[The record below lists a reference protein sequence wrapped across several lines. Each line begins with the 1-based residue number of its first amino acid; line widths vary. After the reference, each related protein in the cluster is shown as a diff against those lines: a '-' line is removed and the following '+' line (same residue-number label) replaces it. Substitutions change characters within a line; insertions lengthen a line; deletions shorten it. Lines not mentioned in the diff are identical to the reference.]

1 MAEGYITDSTKL
13 GMMSCGLLYQ
23 WLKPCL
29 RRNPTSVGSRYLAG
43 ALWALGGSIVAR
55 SITMLTSIVLARI
68 LPASSYGA
76 LGIIQSTVGMFGVVA
91 GAGLGLTLTKYVSE
105 LRDKDPAKARQ
116 YYQLSL
122 GIAWGSSILIAAVF
136 FVLGAWIARTILG
149 QPSLAAELRIGAFI
163 ALFAAIGGVQLGML
177 TGAERFDAVNVSI
190 IVKSIL
196 TFAGIALGAAY
207 WGLAGAVVALVAAEA
222 ACVVLNHY
230 YIRATWARYHPG
242 GQAKPATFSDF
253 KQVMAFSVPALL
265 SSLSTQPAIWLSS
278 SLVVRQPGGLDAIAY
293 FTAADRWR
301 QLLLFLPSALSTNT
315 LPLLSNLSGTG
326 NRSGFNH
333 VLKLNVLLNS
343 VAIFIPVLITIV
355 ASRAL
360 MALFG
365 HQYTGSSLTLS
376 VLAVAAIFMVANN
389 VLGQVVVSKGLIW
402 ARLLLD
408 IVLGC
413 VLLAAAFLFVPTYLD
428 LGLAA
433 AYLVAYAVTS
443 VLLAGLVLY
452 LLYGHPKSLMPKR
465 AVHAG

>member
-1 MAEGYITDSTKL
+1 MATVKFAL
-13 GMMSCGLLYQ
+13 PNLAH
-23 WLKPCL
+23 L
-29 RRNPTSVGSRYLAG
+29 RRNPTSIGSRYLAG
-43 ALWALGGSIVAR
+43 VVWALGGSIVAR
-55 SITMLTSIVLARI
+55 SIAMLTSIVSARI

-105 LRDKDPAKARQ
+105 LRDKNPAKARH
-116 YYQLSL
+116 YYQCSL
-122 GIAWGSSILIAAVF
+122 GIASVTSILIAAAF
-136 FVLGAWIARTILG
+136 FMLGGWIARTILG
-149 QPSLAAELRIGAFI
+149 QPSLTPELRIGAFI

-190 IVKSIL
+190 IAKSII
-196 TFAGIALGAAY
+196 TFIGIAFGAAY
-207 WGLAGAVVALVAAEA
+207 WGLAGAVTALVAAEA
-222 ACVVLNHY
+222 LCVVLNHF
-230 YIRATWARYHPG
+230 YIRATWARYRPDR
-242 GQAKPATFSDF
+242 QAPPITISDF
-253 KQVMAFSVPALL
+253 KQVMAFSIPALL

-315 LPLLSNLSGTG
+315 LPLLSNLSGRE

-343 VAIFIPVLITIV
+343 VAIVIPVLVTV
-355 ASRAL
+355 LASHTL

-365 HQYTGSSLTLS
+365 RQYVGSSLTLS
-376 VLAVAAIFMVANN
+376 TLAVAAIFMVANN

-413 VLLAAAFLFVPTYLD
+413 FLLATAVLLVPGHLD
-428 LGLAA
+428 LGLAV
-433 AYLVAYAVTS
+433 AYLIAYAVTS
-443 VLLAGLVLY
+443 VLLGGLVLF
-452 LLYGHPKSLMPKR
+452 LLFGHPKSLLPKR
-465 AVHAG
+465 AAHAS